1 MERGYNRPMPEI
13 EARLAALEA
22 KIDEVAKVTKR
33 LYTIFLWTG
42 IITVAAFVIPLL
54 LFAFAL
60 PSMLSGLSA
69 YTGGLDV
76 LQGL

>member
-1 MERGYNRPMPEI
+1 MPEI
-13 EARLAALEA
+13 EARLAALET

-42 IITVAAFVIPLL
+42 IVTVAAFVIPLL
-54 LFAFAL
+54 FFVFAL

-69 YTGGLDV
+69 YTGGLT
-76 LQGL
+76 GL

>member
-1 MERGYNRPMPEI
+1 MPEI
-13 EARLAALEA
+13 EARLAALET
-22 KIDEVAKVTKR
+22 KIDEVTKVTKR

-42 IITVAAFVIPLL
+42 IITVAAFVVPLL

-69 YTGGLDV
+69 YAGGLE
-76 LQGL
+76 GLKGL